1 MVVTNKGN
9 ANGEPN
15 YLTPDGKRRLE
26 EELEYLSTTKRKE
39 LADRLF
45 VATRQ
50 GDLAENADYIHAKE
64 EQAFLEGRIKTIQA
78 LLRNVVLIEEVGG
91 GGIVRIGSK
100 ITVSEDGL
108 DELETFLMVGA
119 AEADPTKGRIS
130 NVSPLGQAL
139 MGKRV
144 GDKVTVQAPA
154 GEIVFKIVAIA

>member
-1 MVVTNKGN
+1 MGN
-9 ANGEPN
+9 VNGEPN

-26 EELEYLSTTKRKE
+26 EELEHLSTTKRKE

-78 LLRNVVLIEEVGG
+78 LLRNVVLIEEQS

-139 MGKRV
+139 MGKMV
-144 GDKVTVQAPA
+144 GDRVTVQAPA
-154 GEIVFKIVAIA
+154 GEIVFRIVGIE

>member
-1 MVVTNKGN
+1 MTNMGN
-9 ANGEPN
+9 VNGEPN
-15 YLTPDGKRRLE
+15 YLTPEGKRRLE

-50 GDLAENADYIHAKE
+50 GDLSENADYIHAKE

-78 LLRNVVLIEEVGG
+78 LLRNVVLIEEQS

-139 MGKRV
+139 MGKMV
-144 GDKVTVQAPA
+144 GDRVTVQAPA
-154 GEIVFKIVAIA
+154 GEIVFRIVGIE

>member
-1 MVVTNKGN
+1 VTNMGN
-9 ANGEPN
+9 VNGEPN
-15 YLTPDGKRRLE
+15 YLTPEGKRRLE

-50 GDLAENADYIHAKE
+50 GDLSENADYIHAKE

-78 LLRNVVLIEEVGG
+78 LLRNVVLIEEQS

-108 DELETFLMVGA
+108 DEHETFLMVGA

-139 MGKRV
+139 MGKMV
-144 GDKVTVQAPA
+144 GDRVTVQAPA
-154 GEIVFKIVAIA
+154 GEIVFRIVGIE